1 VVAEK
6 EVETQEETMLVQVGL
21 GLCHSSRM
29 LTCPSIYRMLLTEEA
44 TQTIA
49 VAVVE
54 LEQICSRIDINLI
67 SLNCSNSSS
76 SIYPHR
82 NIISQALEALD
93 GTKVLKKDVE
103 TQEATILVEV
113 GLRVRHSRGMSPCQ

>member
-1 VVAEK
+1 VVQ
-6 EVETQEETMLVQVGL
+6 TQEEIMVLQVGL
-21 GLCHSSRM
+21 GVCHSSRM
-29 LTCPSIYRMLLTEEA
+29 LLCPPIYRMLPTEEA

-54 LEQICSRIDINLI
+54 LEQICSRININLI

-82 NIISQALEALD
+82 NIISQVLEALD
-93 GTKVLKKDVE
+93 GTIVLEKAVK

-113 GLRVRHSRGMSPCQ
+113 GLRVRHSRGMLPCQ